1 MGFIGDIIS
10 SPMNAVGGLMGGGG
24 GGSSPLSGIF
34 GGGGGS
40 SGGGGP
46 MGMVGNLLGGIMGGG
61 GGQQPQHQPTQGTAP
76 QFPGYAQTAG
86 PGAYPGWPVPGAPA
100 QPTYN
105 FQGDQSKPGAAE
117 TFFSQHQDKFGAP
130 TNTQNYWN
138 DTQATFGKP
147 GQGDQFWNAAM
158 GQFNA
163 HKPTSNNA
171 QGAYDSFKSSVP
183 ADTSP
188 YYDHAL
194 TTAENALKSQAASS
208 GLLGSSGTVA
218 KAGDIG
224 ANIAGQKALADANYG
239 LQRAQL
245 GGQLGG
251 AADASSRGASADQ
264 LGWLSGLGSLGLGT
278 QNADLQR
285 LMGGGALAGNADQ
298 TGLASLMGG
307 MGAATGA
314 QNALR
319 GRGQDYFDNMFNLGR
334 AQSGIYGTGYGGLLG
349 SDQANFDQLQQALL
363 GWPTEAQNQSHEGR
377 ASSEQGILNGLSAF
391 KSIMSMG
398 MG

>member
-1 MGFIGDIIS
+1 MGFIGDILS
-10 SPMNAVGGLMGGGG
+10 SPFKAVGGLVGGGG
-24 GGSSPLSGIF
+24 GGDSSPLGGMF
-34 GGGGGS
+34 GG
-40 SGGGGP
+40 GGGGP
-46 MGMVGNLLGGIMGGG
+46 MGMVGNLLGGVMGGG
-61 GGQQPQHQPTQGTAP
+61 GGQQPQRQPTQGTAP

-117 TFFSQHQDKFGAP
+117 NYFSQHQDKFGAP

-183 ADTSP
+183 TDTSP

-319 GRGQDYFDNMFNLGR
+319 GRGQDYFNNMMNLGG
-334 AQSGIYGTGYGGLLG
+334 AQSDIYGRGYGGLLG

-363 GWPTEAQNQSHEGR
+363 GWPTEADAQSKNGR
-377 ASSEQGILNGLSAF
+377 ASTEQGIGNLFGLF
-391 KSIMSMG
+391 GSMLGG
-398 MG
+398 MGGM